1 MTKVLRTNKVF
12 RHCRN
17 STKRILVEQG
27 GTRSGKTYNILMW
40 IIYDYCT
47 SNKGKTIAIVRKT
60 LPSLKGS
67 AMRDFIEILM
77 NANLYNEA
85 YHNKSDNEYIL
96 HGNRVEFISVDQPQK
111 IRGRKRNLL
120 FINEANELALEDWR
134 QLSFRTTERII
145 LDFNPSDEFHW
156 LYDEVIPRDDTEFHQ
171 TTYLDN
177 PFLEKE
183 VIDEIERL
191 KDIDENYWRVYGLGE
206 RGQSRS
212 LVFQFSECNKI
223 PEEAELV
230 GYGLDFGYSA
240 DPTSLIATYKMKD
253 SLYVDE
259 LIYQKGMTNSEIANT
274 IKSLELSRY
283 TVIWADSAE
292 PKSIAEL
299 KAFGINAKPTAKG
312 ADSINV
318 GIDMIRRY
326 QLHATSRSVNLIK
339 ELRNYKYK
347 ETDNGQITNKPIDAF
362 NHACDALRY
371 SVYNTLARPNYG
383 KYTIR

>member
-1 MTKVLRTNKVF
+1 
-12 RHCRN
+12 
-17 STKRILVEQG
+17 
-27 GTRSGKTYNILMW
+27 
-40 IIYDYCT
+40 
-47 SNKGKTIAIVRKT
+47 
-60 LPSLKGS
+60 
-67 AMRDFIEILM
+67 
-77 NANLYNEA
+77 
-85 YHNKSDNEYIL
+85 
-96 HGNRVEFISVDQPQK
+96 
-111 IRGRKRNLL
+111 
-120 FINEANELALEDWR
+120 
-134 QLSFRTTERII
+134 
-145 LDFNPSDEFHW
+145 
-156 LYDEVIPRDDTEFHQ
+156 
-171 TTYLDN
+171 
-177 PFLEKE
+177 
-183 VIDEIERL
+183 
-191 KDIDENYWRVYGLGE
+191 
-206 RGQSRS
+206 
-212 LVFQFSECNKI
+212 
-223 PEEAELV
+223 
-230 GYGLDFGYSA
+230 
-240 DPTSLIATYKMKD
+240 MKD
-253 SLYVDE
+253 ALYVDE